1 MHCHVCNAEVH
12 EGQKYCHECGES
24 LTGVTDATQQ
34 FDVVGSF
41 DDDAEE
47 PAGGTQTT
55 DAGADLD
62 EAPLW
67 ATQPIKQS
75 ATDDSPPTADVPAAA
90 TADTSLAPPETAAP
104 APPAPPVD
112 VLPPAASPP
121 PLAEPAQAADLATT
135 TMAAVDPAGVST
147 DEFGEVG
154 TTDEF
159 PAVYDGAGEV
169 VAFASQ
175 PEGFR
180 VRPTFVLA
188 ILAVVTSLMVVVADV
203 TDVRTDR
210 PVDGIDNQLRTLA
223 DIGSNLPIAGFIG
236 AAVMMIGGL
245 LHCFGL
251 RWGAGLAG
259 GAGLA
264 LAGWTAVTIGLAE
277 VPISTAERITRDP
290 STPGPFTLTVT
301 RDLGYWL
308 VIALGALGVLVF
320 VLSLTKFGSGGA
332 PGLDPWSAAVG
343 AVGGVIAAAGPMV
356 TLGDADFSANF
367 GTNSLPTMFFAGRI
381 TQVAL
386 LAAAAMIGFLSVRSF
401 GLGLVAGGV
410 TVPLWMWAT
419 SLVELGDTPIGI
431 AVGNLGTTSI
441 EPHAIT
447 TTGTAI
453 TLVMLIIAVIL
464 AVVQSR
470 RYVASFSA

>member
-12 EGQKYCHECGES
+12 DGQKYCHECGES

-34 FDVVGSF
+34 FDVVGAF
-41 DDDAEE
+41 DDDDERTEASV
-47 PAGGTQTT
+47 
-55 DAGADLD
+55 DLD

-67 ATQPIKQS
+67 ATQPIEQT
-75 ATDDSPPTADVPAAA
+75 ADDAPPTADVPAVA
-90 TADTSLAPPETAAP
+90 TAESSLAPPAAV
-104 APPAPPVD
+104 ASTPPPPVD
-112 VLPPAASPP
+112 VSSPASSSPP
-121 PLAEPAQAADLATT
+121 PPVAEPIEAAAMATT

-159 PAVYDGAGEV
+159 PAVYDGAEEV

-188 ILAVVTSLMVVVADV
+188 ILAVVTSLMVAVADV

-223 DIGSNLPIAGFIG
+223 DIGTNLPIGGFIG

-251 RWGAGLAG
+251 RWGAGIAG

-308 VIALGALGVLVF
+308 VIALGVLGVLVF
-320 VLSLTKFGSGGA
+320 VFSLTKFGSGGA

-367 GTNSLPTMFFAGRI
+367 GTNSLPAMFFAGRI
-381 TQVAL
+381 TQVVL
-386 LAAAAMIGFLSVRSF
+386 LAAAAMVGFLSVRSF

-419 SLVELGDTPIGI
+419 SLLEVGDTPIGI

-447 TTGTAI
+447 TNGFAI
-453 TLVMLIIAVIL
+453 TLVMLIVAVIL
-464 AVVQSR
+464 AAVQRR
-470 RYVASFSA
+470 RYLASFGA